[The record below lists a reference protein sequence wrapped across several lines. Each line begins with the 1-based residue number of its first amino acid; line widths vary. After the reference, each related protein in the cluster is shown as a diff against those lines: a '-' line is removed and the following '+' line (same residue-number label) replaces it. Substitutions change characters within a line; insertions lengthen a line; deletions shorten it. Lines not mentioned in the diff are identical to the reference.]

1 MLAPFADR
9 ADILASATPHLERR
23 ILNYITANLSVTAG
37 GIFSHRMLNHAL
49 EVLGPDRVM
58 FGQDDPYGAQF
69 GGNGGAREFVDAAP
83 LSPQDK
89 AKFAHLNAERLLGL
103 RAVDVHRADA
113 PTQSA

>member
-1 MLAPFADR
+1 
-9 ADILASATPHLERR
+9 PHLERR
-23 ILNYITANLSVTAG
+23 ILDYVTANLNVTAG
-37 GIFSHRMLNHAL
+37 GIFSNRMLTQAL

-103 RAVDVHRADA
+103 RAVDERRDD
-113 PTQSA
+113 PPIQSP